1 LEPKSFQNHPREAP
15 SPKTKSLV
23 KPLYLLCFFKI
34 RPSKKQ
40 QKGGKFS
47 QKSHC
52 ENDRHK
58 SKKKTV
64 FLTKCD
70 HQNHPK
76 SSTNAPKT
84 LSKTTPEKNEKT
96 IQKGHAGAAHR
107 RLNPPNT
114 RVKPRPR
121 PTFFGAPPLGLPPQ
135 GPSGLP
141 RNFNRAKA
149 RFPSSAASLSEGCR
163 RRVRPEP
170 EFFKYPRG

>member
-1 LEPKSFQNHPREAP
+1 MEPKTHQNLPKNDAKANSKNNASQHWGFHTFGEDLGLILEPKSFQNHPREAP

-114 RVKPRPR
+114 RVNM
-121 PTFFGAPPLGLPPQ
+121 T
-135 GPSGLP
+135 
-141 RNFNRAKA
+141 
-149 RFPSSAASLSEGCR
+149 
-163 RRVRPEP
+163 
-170 EFFKYPRG
+170 